1 MPRRWNLGI
10 YLGFLLTV
18 AGSLSYFAYF
28 NRFAAL
34 RDFPWVNLPAQ
45 IVGVGLVGFG
55 LWRAYARPTAY
66 RGRIAG
72 PVFGFLSLAVL
83 GLFCFYVF
91 SLSYH
96 VPPASAAPQVGQAA
110 PDFTLPDHNGQKVRL
125 ASLFTSGGSP
135 DATGQYVLLVFYR
148 GYW

>member
-18 AGSLSYFAYF
+18 AGFLSYFMF
-28 NRFAAL
+28 FIRFPAL
-34 RDFPWVNLPAQ
+34 RDFPWLNLPVQ
-45 IVGVGLVGFG
+45 IAGLGLLGLGV
-55 LWRAYARPTAY
+55 WRAYARPTDY
-66 RGRIAG
+66 RGKIAA
-72 PVFGFLSLAVL
+72 PVFSLLSLAVL
-83 GLFCFYVF
+83 GFFCYYVF

-96 VPPASAAPQVGQAA
+96 VPSANAAPQVGQAA

-125 ASLFTSGGSP
+125 ASLFSP
-135 DATGQYVLLVFYR
+135 GASAGATGQYVLLVFYR